1 MSKLLGL
8 LIILGLLYVGRL
20 LFKEYEAV
28 KAKDSR
34 QEQAAYDQPPVSAP
48 APVANGGGSGLPGL
62 PSSLEAQLTAA
73 RSQGASGL
81 KNFLQTYRH
90 AIRDPRLAEIE
101 LDYVVQASRQDPG
114 DARRVFKTVQQR
126 TQPGSPLYSRVKGM
140 ERSYE

>member
-8 LIILGLLYVGRL
+8 LIILGLLYMGRL

-34 QEQAAYDQPPVSAP
+34 QEQTSYEQPPAP
-48 APVANGGGSGLPGL
+48 APDPVANGGASGLPGL
-62 PSSLEAQLTAA
+62 PSSLEAQLATA
-73 RSQGASGL
+73 RSQGAPGL

-101 LDYVVQASRQDPG
+101 LDYVVQAGRQDPA

-126 TQPGSPLYSRVKGM
+126 TPPGSPLYSRVKSM